1 MKAVLFGRILGSITI
16 SPIEPNGVITV
27 SISIPA
33 TFLSLGMI
41 APAISTV
48 PLTSSLLRS
57 SNCFGLTQSTGC
69 YIGAWLSYILFNAP
83 EIVAKV
89 ITCVEPLPSPA
100 VSL

>member
-1 MKAVLFGRILGSITI
+1 MMSGSITI
-16 SPIEPNGVITV
+16 SPIEPNGVMIV
-27 SISIPA
+27 SMSTPA

-57 SNCFGLTQSTGC
+57 SNCCGLTQRTGC
-69 YIGAWLSYILFNAP
+69 FIGAWLSYILFNAP
-83 EIVAKV
+83 EIVAKR
-89 ITCVEPLPSPA
+89 ITCVEPVPSPD